1 MAWFCPEYKKIFP
14 LFNKIYFL
22 QLGPNIKN
30 WFNKNNSSIKNIVS
44 LNNNNNQF
52 FAEWFEKIF
61 IQFSPYLLKENH
73 CCCAV
78 FTTVF
83 CRCCYRQRFKEN
95 VLFSLEFCKAKCLF
109 FIFLYQCLCQL
120 KAAASPRLINQ
131 SCLCFFF
138 LVRSPG
144 VGGWGNLV
152 RFLKRKSMILV
163 VLYWKKNTLLNY
175 FSYLEN
181 EKKNNRY
188 IINQNLVIKLNTQ
201 IRNFNII

>member
-1 MAWFCPEYKKIFP
+1 M
-14 LFNKIYFL
+14 
-22 QLGPNIKN
+22 
-30 WFNKNNSSIKNIVS
+30 
-44 LNNNNNQF
+44 
-52 FAEWFEKIF
+52 
-61 IQFSPYLLKENH
+61 
-73 CCCAV
+73 
-78 FTTVF
+78 
-83 CRCCYRQRFKEN
+83 
-95 VLFSLEFCKAKCLF
+95 
-109 FIFLYQCLCQL
+109 FIFYFFVSMSLS
-120 KAAASPRLINQ
+120 AQ
-131 SCLCFFF
+131 SCKSKADKSKLLVFFFF